1 MHSDVKRPMD
11 ANSDPNAPLVT
22 QRLRDLPR
30 ELQPP
35 FEFAELQRRARERN
49 RHRAFKPSR
58 SWAAAAAFLAAII
71 AGVALWSR
79 LLPDADVRTETES
92 LAQMQQP
99 MTSRQIDEVLAAERW
114 LVNLPEPVVV
124 RADTRMTV
132 MDLEDRI
139 AWVDELLTSERLRGA
154 QPRVV
159 ALQQERARLVNSL
172 AKVRYAETLVSEVP

>member
-11 ANSDPNAPLVT
+11 ANSDPHAPLVA
-22 QRLRDLPR
+22 QRLRELPR

-35 FEFAELQRRARERN
+35 FEFAEFQRRVHER
-49 RHRAFKPSR
+49 RHRRTFKPSR
-58 SWAAAAAFLAAII
+58 SWAAAAAFIAAII

-79 LLPDADVRTETES
+79 LLADAEMRTETES
-92 LAQMQQP
+92 LAQVQQP
-99 MTSRQIDEVLAAERW
+99 LTSRQIDEVLAAERW
-114 LVNLPEPVVV
+114 LVTLPEPVVV

-139 AWVDELLTSERLRGA
+139 ALVDELLTSERLRGA

-172 AKVRYAETLVSEVP
+172 ARVRYAETLVSEVP